1 MTDYLLELNEQQRA
15 VVTDTESPILVLAG
29 AGSGKT
35 RCIIYRA
42 AYLIREKRIKPWKIL
57 IVTFTNKAAGELTER
72 LEKLL
77 DISMRSLWV
86 GTFHS
91 LCLRI
96 LRYESAHL
104 PYKQNFSIY

>member
-57 IVTFTNKAAGELTER
+57 IVTFTNKAA
-72 LEKLL
+72 
-77 DISMRSLWV
+77 
-86 GTFHS
+86 
-91 LCLRI
+91 
-96 LRYESAHL
+96 
-104 PYKQNFSIY
+104 